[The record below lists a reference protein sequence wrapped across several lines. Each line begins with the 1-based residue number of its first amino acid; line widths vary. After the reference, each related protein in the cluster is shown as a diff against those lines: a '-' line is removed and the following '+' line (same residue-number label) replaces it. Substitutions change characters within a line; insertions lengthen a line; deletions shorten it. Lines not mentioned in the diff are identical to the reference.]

1 MNGIST
7 GVRANA
13 NGATARILHPGD
25 GWYDRWS
32 SPDGWVSYRRPSRT
46 AIKERSSPRI
56 WMGVEKSLPLERILL
71 FLLAAAAVIGI
82 AYGFSCLVDLVQNWA
97 AFERG
102 AANLI

>member
-1 MNGIST
+1 
-7 GVRANA
+7 
-13 NGATARILHPGD
+13 
-25 GWYDRWS
+25 
-32 SPDGWVSYRRPSRT
+32 
-46 AIKERSSPRI
+46 
-56 WMGVEKSLPLERILL
+56 L